1 MDDGSERDQLS
12 VFEWRKC
19 VDNSLEKRVDE
30 KNTIRV
36 GTYILPPGEEQ
47 SKKIKVKRP
56 LLSDVASSASIMY
69 FTASFPKKLNGG
81 NTSTKWLDGSSFFHS
96 CIVVNKIVCLALY
109 YYALIKDFLQSSFF
123 ILMEIGKEKQTKIA
137 DLPVKNLV
145 ISGRYC
151 ISWDLQSTTCSLIIS
166 FSHVIIRLMRKGSAT
181 PTQFDFTVFCIM
193 MSVY

>member
-81 NTSTKWLDGSSFFHS
+81 NTSTKWLDGSCFFHS

-109 YYALIKDFLQSSFF
+109 YYALIKDFYSHLFRAISISKVALL
-123 ILMEIGKEKQTKIA
+123 ILSRLLVVSVKQFVEKS
-137 DLPVKNLV
+137 NLLKQKF
-145 ISGRYC
+145 G
-151 ISWDLQSTTCSLIIS
+151 
-166 FSHVIIRLMRKGSAT
+166 
-181 PTQFDFTVFCIM
+181 
-193 MSVY
+193 